1 MKIRGYD
8 IDYFLDLSKKYQLVD
23 IVPSKITPTWK
34 NSKQGGEGVCKR
46 LNHFIMR
53 EYLVEYFLRY
63 RPWVFH
69 TNLSKHFPIALQI
82 DVNCID
88 SNRPFKFDHSWLTN
102 YNFCQMIRDF
112 WLSVTC
118 PENLNVT
125 ELLVFK
131 LKLLKK
137 SSFLD
142 KKKIYRR

>member
-1 MKIRGYD
+1 MKE
-8 IDYFLDLSKKYQLVD
+8 S
-23 IVPSKITPTWK
+23 
-34 NSKQGGEGVCKR
+34 
-46 LNHFIMR
+46 
-53 EYLVEYFLRY
+53 LVEYCSRY
-63 RPWVFH
+63 RSWVFH
-69 TNLSKHFPIALQI
+69 NNLSNHFPIALQFVA
-82 DVNCID
+82 DPLD

-137 SSFLD
+137 QVTSWIKRKSIEEKYSLQFN
-142 KKKIYRR
+142 